1 MASQLV
7 EKFISTHPLA
17 VMMSKLNTKSK
28 KEKMTTGEDTGEM
41 YIYVWTTETTIQ
53 SLVMIFAIY
62 VAWRR
67 HATFGYLAAIFVPQ
81 AYLLFALLTDRGTL
95 GGLFPPRLDKQ

>member
-17 VMMSKLNTKSK
+17 VMAGKLNSK
-28 KEKMTTGEDTGEM
+28 KEKMTVDGETTGET
-41 YIYVWTTETTIQ
+41 YVYLWTTETTIQ

-67 HATFGYLAAIFVPQ
+67 HATFGYLAAIFFPQ
-81 AYLLFALLTDRGTL
+81 LYLLFALLTEGGTL
-95 GGLFPPRLDKQ
+95 GGLFPARQ